1 MAESAGVDVP
11 LNRGFVNIAD
21 VLLGTNSW
29 EDGLNLERLGLSGM
43 TPMQI
48 RQYVE
53 TGEPE
58 V

>member
-1 MAESAGVDVP
+1 MGSVP
-11 LNRGFVNIAD
+11 FSPHLVNIAD
-21 VLLGTNSW
+21 VLLGTNAW

-53 TGEPE
+53 TGNPE